1 MSKARIM
8 GEMRELFGEVL
19 VRRAQQTDPA
29 DLSLSAE
36 LMDHVH
42 DSADNL
48 LAIQGRPADQQRYVS
63 GLRHDVRLILCMWL
77 MDTNLAAR
85 IVRAAY
91 NVGTQVCR

>member
-1 MSKARIM
+1 MNKTRIM
-8 GEMRELFGEVL
+8 SEMRSLFGEIT

-29 DLSLSAE
+29 ELSLSAE

-48 LAIQGRPADQQRYVS
+48 LAIQGRPADQQRYVR

-91 NVGTQVCR
+91 SVGTQVCR